1 MYSAVY
7 ENENGLK
14 FVLGKDGDNVFDL
27 NVGNGVPVNLGTSQG
42 FSQIGEAVETQSV
55 SGRAITVKGAIF
67 QNVIS
72 QKKAMRKVFAPFTGG
87 TLMLSDG
94 LFIRVIVKDPPTFS
108 PVKDDGRFTMQLYA
122 PFPYF
127 YSTAESFVQIG
138 GILPRFKFPVNYAEP
153 HKFGEKAAGTFSE
166 ILNAGEVKVPYGLQ
180 LTVTGTSTN
189 PTVTNLLTFQFLKIN
204 GSFSQGDFVHV
215 YRDENNVLRAEL
227 TGADGNV
234 LDIIS
239 QIDEDSNLFELNVGD
254 NLISVNDDEGGAG
267 MVARIVYS
275 PAVVAW
281 YES

>member
-14 FVLGKDGDNVFDL
+14 FVLGKDGGNVFDL
-27 NVGNGVPVNLGTSQG
+27 DVGDGVSVNLGTSQG
-42 FSQIGEAVETQSV
+42 FSQIGENVETQSV
-55 SGRAITVKGAIF
+55 GGRPITVKGAIF
-67 QNVIS
+67 QNVIN
-72 QKKAMRKVFAPFTGG
+72 QKKIMRKVFAPFTGG
-87 TLMLSDG
+87 TLTLDDG
-94 LFIRVIVKDPPTFS
+94 LYIRAIVKDPPTFS

-127 YSTAESFVQIG
+127 YSTTESFVQIG
-138 GILPRFKFPVNYAEP
+138 GILPAFKFPVNYEYP
-153 HKFGEKAAGTFSE
+153 HKFGEKAPGTFTT
-166 ILNAGEVKVPYGLQ
+166 ILNEGEVKVPFGVQ
-180 LTVTGTSTN
+180 LTITGTSTN
-189 PTVTNLLTFQFLKIN
+189 PTVTNLLTFEFLKIN
-204 GSFSQGDFVHV
+204 GSFSQGDFIHV

-227 TGADGNV
+227 TGEYGSV
-234 LDIIS
+234 VDIIS

-254 NLISVNDDEGGAG
+254 NLISVNDNEGGAG